1 MTAGLDPKAAIPM
14 TDQNNAVSIARL
26 ETEVSYLKT
35 SLTDLKA
42 TNAQQS
48 AKLDSIIATMAE
60 ARGGWRTLL
69 LIGGAAGAI
78 GGLLGKFLPH
88 FGGA

>member
-1 MTAGLDPKAAIPM
+1 M

>member
-1 MTAGLDPKAAIPM
+1 M

-35 SLTDLKA
+35 SMADLKA

-48 AKLDSIIATMAE
+48 AKLDAIIATMAE

-69 LIGGAAGAI
+69 LIGGAAGSV
-78 GGLLGKFLPH
+78 GGLATWAFGH
-88 FGGA
+88 FKG